1 MALSMLCPPQAAFSP
16 SEPAG
21 ICVPLQLCSGRGQP
35 HWGRC
40 PTRTWMS
47 GTWRRW
53 RSTGASRATSDKRS
67 GRAGNHTG
75 GTPTTN
81 TPTPLQVPLWAA
93 ALGSTGLSPNQP
105 CEVLWHRLR
114 PFPCTSLQS
123 AGVSREKG
131 WQFSRRR
138 EAGPAKRYRAKKGF
152 LGAPVVTES
161 RQGVLV
167 HCRGWKWMVFNGPPN
182 PNPSVILISGSLCL
196 TLSHVSQGFVFRW
209 FGYSHFTSSVFTPP

>member
-1 MALSMLCPPQAAFSP
+1 MPNEDLDVGNLEALEKYRSFTRYFRQAERESRKP
-16 SEPAG
+16 HWWNTYHKHTNPPAG
-21 ICVPLQLCSGRGQP
+21 
-35 HWGRC
+35 
-40 PTRTWMS
+40 
-47 GTWRRW
+47 
-53 RSTGASRATSDKRS
+53 
-67 GRAGNHTG
+67 
-75 GTPTTN
+75 TP
-81 TPTPLQVPLWAA
+81 V
-93 ALGSTGLSPNQP
+93 GSSTGLSPNQP

-167 HCRGWKWMVFNGPPN
+167 HCRGWKWMVFNAPPN

-196 TLSHVSQGFVFRW
+196 TLSDVSQGFVFRW